1 MEKEKTNEITEV
13 IKEAIAK
20 IPNDNYRV
28 AVQLK
33 VDGFKLEEIAQIV
46 DKSAVAVK
54 NDYKR
59 GKQELRDNLTQMGY
73 LKK

>member
-1 MEKEKTNEITEV
+1 MKKEKNEITEV
-13 IKEAIAK
+13 IKKAIAK

-33 VDGFKLEEIAQIV
+33 VDGFKLEEIAEIV
-46 DKSAVAVK
+46 DKSTVAVK

-73 LKK
+73 LGK